1 VTQVEIEI
9 PSRSV
14 YVGVVR
20 LALAALA
27 RSAGL
32 NEESV
37 DDLKIAVG
45 EACANAV
52 IVNEETAPDVP
63 VKVYW
68 SHEDSRVVV
77 EVEGA
82 GHQYDSS
89 KAERD
94 DDDLAARMEMSV
106 ALLESLVDACEIT
119 EHRGGTRTARLTV
132 NL

>member
-32 NEESV
+32 SEESV

-52 IVNEETAPDVP
+52 ILNEETAPDVP
-63 VKVYW
+63 VKVHW
-68 SHEDSRVVV
+68 SHEEGRVVV

-82 GHQYDSS
+82 GHPYHSS
-89 KAERD
+89 ESASGD
-94 DDDLAARMEMSV
+94 GFAARMEMSL
-106 ALLESLVDACEIT
+106 ALLESLVDSCEVI
-119 EHRGGTRTARLTV
+119 ERPGGAMTARLTV

>member
-1 VTQVEIEI
+1 VAQVEIEI

-20 LALAALA
+20 LALASLA

-32 NEESV
+32 DEESV

-52 IVNEETAPDVP
+52 IVNEESAPDVP
-63 VKVYW
+63 VKVHW
-68 SHEDSRVVV
+68 SHEGAHVVV
-77 EVEGA
+77 EVEGTGHPFESTEAA
-82 GHQYDSS
+82 GGE
-89 KAERD
+89 ER
-94 DDDLAARMEMSV
+94 AARMGLSV
-106 ALLESLVDACEIT
+106 ALLESLVDSCEVT
-119 EHRGGTRTARLTV
+119 KGPDGAMTARLTV

>member
-1 VTQVEIEI
+1 MTQVEIEI

-20 LALAALA
+20 LALASLA

-32 NEESV
+32 GEESV

-63 VKVYW
+63 VKVHW
-68 SHEDSRVVV
+68 SHEGAHVVV

-82 GHQYDSS
+82 GHPYHSAGS
-89 KAERD
+89 ATGE
-94 DDDLAARMEMSV
+94 LASRMEMSV
-106 ALLESLVDACEIT
+106 ALLESLVDSCEVT
-119 EHRGGTRTARLTV
+119 EHPGGAMTARLIV

>member
-1 VTQVEIEI
+1 VAQVEIEI
-9 PSRSV
+9 PSRSA

-27 RSAGL
+27 RAAGL
-32 NEESV
+32 SEESV

-63 VKVYW
+63 VKVHW
-68 SHEDSRVVV
+68 SHEDARVVV

-82 GHQYDSS
+82 GHPFDSGES
-89 KAERD
+89 ATGD
-94 DDDLAARMEMSV
+94 GLAARMEMSV
-106 ALLESLVDACEIT
+106 ALLESLVDSCEVT
-119 EHRGGTRTARLTV
+119 ERPGGGTSAILTI

>member
-1 VTQVEIEI
+1 MTQVEIEI
-9 PSRSV
+9 PPRSV

-20 LALAALA
+20 LALASLA

-32 NEESV
+32 SEESV

-52 IVNEETAPDVP
+52 IVNQETASDARVR
-63 VKVYW
+63 VHW
-68 SHEDSRVVV
+68 SHEGAHVVI

-82 GHQYDSS
+82 GYPFESTES
-89 KAERD
+89 AGGD
-94 DDDLAARMEMSV
+94 DHAARMGMSV
-106 ALLESLVDACEIT
+106 ALLESLVDSCEVT
-119 EHRGGTRTARLTV
+119 EGSDGAMTARLTV

>member
-1 VTQVEIEI
+1 MAQVEIEI

-20 LALAALA
+20 LALASLA
-27 RSAGL
+27 RTAGL
-32 NEESV
+32 SEESV

-52 IVNEETAPDVP
+52 ILNEESAPDVP
-63 VKVYW
+63 VKVHW
-68 SHEDSRVVV
+68 SQDGAQVVV

-82 GHQYDSS
+82 GHPFDS
-89 KAERD
+89 AESANGD
-94 DDDLAARMEMSV
+94 DHDARLRMSV
-106 ALLESLVDACEIT
+106 ALLESLVDSCEVT
-119 EHRGGTRTARLTV
+119 EGPDGAMTSRLTV

>member
-1 VTQVEIEI
+1 MTEVEIEI

-27 RSAGL
+27 RTAGL
-32 NEESV
+32 SEESV

-63 VKVYW
+63 VRVHW
-68 SHEDSRVVV
+68 SHEEDRVVV

-82 GHQYDSS
+82 GHPYESTAGDG
-89 KAERD
+89 
-94 DDDLAARMEMSV
+94 LNARMEMSV
-106 ALLESLVDACEIT
+106 ALLESLVDSCEVT
-119 EHRGGTRTARLTV
+119 ERPGGAMTARLTV

>member
-1 VTQVEIEI
+1 MTQVEIEI

-20 LALAALA
+20 LALASLA

-32 NEESV
+32 SEESV

-52 IVNEETAPDVP
+52 IVNEESAPDVP
-63 VKVYW
+63 VKVHW
-68 SHEDSRVVV
+68 SHETGHVVV

-82 GHQYDSS
+82 GHPFESS
-89 KAERD
+89 EAADGDERS
-94 DDDLAARMEMSV
+94 ARVGMSV
-106 ALLESLVDACEIT
+106 ALLESLVDSCEVT
-119 EHRGGTRTARLTV
+119 EGPDGAMTARLTV

>member
-1 VTQVEIEI
+1 VSQVEIEI

-32 NEESV
+32 GEEAV
-37 DDLKIAVG
+37 DDLRIAVG

-52 IVNEETAPDVP
+52 IANEEASPDSP
-63 VKVYW
+63 VSINW
-68 SHEDSRVVV
+68 SLEDEQIVI
-77 EVEGA
+77 EVGDR
-82 GHQYDSS
+82 GQGFDPQNSD
-89 KAERD
+89 RD
-94 DDDLAARMEMSV
+94 EDFQARMNLSK
-106 ALLESLVDACEIT
+106 ALLESLVDSCEVAQ
-119 EHRGGTRTARLTV
+119 RSDGGMCARLVV

>member
-20 LALAALA
+20 LALASLA

-32 NEESV
+32 SEESV
-37 DDLKIAVG
+37 DDLKIAAG

-63 VKVYW
+63 VKIHW
-68 SHEDSRVVV
+68 SHKEGHVVV

-82 GHQYDSS
+82 GHPFDS
-89 KAERD
+89 AETANGD
-94 DDDLAARMEMSV
+94 DHAARIRMSV
-106 ALLESLVDACEIT
+106 ALLESLVDSCEVT
-119 EHRGGTRTARLTV
+119 EGPDGAMTSRLTV
-132 NL
+132 NI

>member
-32 NEESV
+32 REESV
-37 DDLKIAVG
+37 DDLRIAVG

-63 VKVYW
+63 VKVHW
-68 SHEDSRVVV
+68 SHEDARVIV

-82 GHQYDSS
+82 GHPFDSDES
-89 KAERD
+89 APGD
-94 DDDLAARMEMSV
+94 GLAARMEMSV
-106 ALLESLVDACEIT
+106 ALLESLVDSCEVT
-119 EHRGGTRTARLTV
+119 ERPGGATTARLTI

>member
-20 LALAALA
+20 LALASLA

-32 NEESV
+32 GEESV
-37 DDLKIAVG
+37 DDLKIAIG

-63 VKVYW
+63 VRIRW

-82 GHQYDSS
+82 GHPYEA
-89 KAERD
+89 AESDGD
-94 DDDLAARMEMSV
+94 DFAARMRMSL
-106 ALLESLVDACEIT
+106 ALLKSLVDTCEVS
-119 EHRGGTRTARLTV
+119 EGPDGAMTARLTV
-132 NL
+132 DL

>member
-1 VTQVEIEI
+1 MTQVEIEI

-27 RSAGL
+27 RTAGL
-32 NEESV
+32 GEESV

-52 IVNEETAPDVP
+52 IVNEATAPDVP
-63 VKVYW
+63 VKVHW
-68 SHEDSRVVV
+68 SHEEGRVVV

-82 GHQYDSS
+82 GHPYESTESTDG
-89 KAERD
+89 D
-94 DDDLAARMEMSV
+94 GLAARMEMSV
-106 ALLESLVDACEIT
+106 ALLESLVDSCEVN
-119 EHRGGTRTARLTV
+119 ERPGGAMTARLTV

>member
-20 LALAALA
+20 LALASLA

-32 NEESV
+32 GEESV
-37 DDLKIAVG
+37 DDLKIAAG

-52 IVNEETAPDVP
+52 IANEESAPDVP
-63 VKVYW
+63 VRIRW
-68 SHEDSRVVV
+68 LHEDSRVVV

-82 GHQYDSS
+82 GHPYET
-89 KAERD
+89 AESEGGD
-94 DDDLAARMEMSV
+94 FAARMRMSL
-106 ALLESLVDACEIT
+106 ALLQSLVDRCEVA
-119 EHRGGTRTARLTV
+119 ERPDGAMTARLT
-132 NL
+132 LDL

>member
-1 VTQVEIEI
+1 MTEVEIEI

-32 NEESV
+32 SEESV

-63 VKVYW
+63 VKVLW
-68 SHEDSRVVV
+68 THEDSRVVV
-77 EVEGA
+77 EVQGA
-82 GHQYDSS
+82 GHPHDSS
-89 KAERD
+89 EVESEVG
-94 DDDLAARMEMSV
+94 LAARMEMSV
-106 ALLESLVDACEIT
+106 ALLESLVDSCEVT
-119 EHRGGTRTARLTV
+119 DRPGGARTARLTV